1 MNILLRGEFYKFS
14 RSKKNMLVFLLT
26 LVFLGGFTLFTIY
39 REQQYIEQRYE
50 ELKIDRQIAESQLKL
65 HYFRSKEENSQ
76 EILGEVAFWTKEES
90 LTSSLA
96 AHYRF
101 HEDDMI
107 TKIMR
112 WEIDRSQNL
121 IIGYQK
127 GYIESYPFS
136 VEERITQMQ
145 HTIDTNKYFLDQDKT
160 PMRTP
165 YSLSGL
171 NFLYLL
177 LQDIFPLIFLFI
189 VFLYSIDIYTTD
201 LENGSYKF
209 VYSLPYHRGEIFTAK
224 LLMILLGS
232 TLGIILAIVIFLV
245 GISMKCGLGDMQY
258 PIIVFLKKVQEG
270 SNWYVMN
277 TQMNMMKIL
286 GYNVA
291 MFLSL
296 LVFINMFILWVSV
309 ITDSASLVVSVI
321 IGIFLLSYSIVSFN
335 GFPVIRDWMIITFYP
350 IVNQTVELGIQA
362 VTNKV
367 IYVWSI
373 TSLLLGHG
381 FWHITQ
387 KNFVGGKE

>member
-1 MNILLRGEFYKFS
+1 
-14 RSKKNMLVFLLT
+14 MLVFLLT
-26 LVFLGGFTLFTIY
+26 LVFLGGFTVFTIY

-65 HYFRSKEENSQ
+65 HYFRSKEKNSQ
-76 EILGEVAFWTKEES
+76 EILDEVAFWTKEES

-96 AHYRF
+96 SHYRF

-107 TKIMR
+107 NKIMR
-112 WEIDRSQNL
+112 WEIDRSENL
-121 IIGYQK
+121 VIGFQK

-145 HTIDTNKYFLDQDKT
+145 HMIDTNKYFLDQDKT

-177 LQDIFPLIFLFI
+177 LQDLFPLVFLFI
-189 VFLYSIDIYTTD
+189 VFLYAIDIYTTD
-201 LENGSYKF
+201 LENGSYKV
-209 VYSLPYHRGEIFTAK
+209 VYSLPYHRGKIFTAK
-224 LLMILLGS
+224 LLIILLGS
-232 TLGIILAIVIFLV
+232 TLGIILAISIYFV
-245 GISMKCGLGDMQY
+245 GVSMVWGFGDMQY
-258 PIIVFLKKVQEG
+258 PVIVFLKKIQEG

-277 TQMNMMKIL
+277 TQMNMIKLL

-296 LVFINMFILWVSV
+296 LVFINMLILWISV
-309 ITDSASLVVSVI
+309 ITDSTSLVVSII
-321 IGIFLLSYSIVSFN
+321 IGVFLLSYSIVSFN
-335 GFPVIRDWMIITFYP
+335 AFPVIQDWMIITFYP
-350 IVNQTVELGIQA
+350 IVNQAVELGIQA
-362 VTNKV
+362 ITNKV
-367 IYVWSI
+367 IFVWSI
-373 TSLLLGHG
+373 ICLLLGHG
-381 FWHITQ
+381 FWHISR